1 MSIEPATH
9 GSASAR
15 FDPRT
20 AAILDRLQ
28 AHIPLVPRPFLSVAE
43 ELGLSERDILDCL
56 AEQRSAGVVRQ
67 VSAIFDTRTLGY
79 QSSLVAA
86 RYPED
91 QLDAAAAV
99 INRHP
104 GVSHNYRRDHEF
116 NLWYTIAVP
125 PGRPLEADVDELH
138 RASSAS
144 SSRLLPTIRTYKIG
158 VRFALGKDQKKSG
171 GATPGGHGHG
181 HARKDAG
188 PLPLTQTDIQ
198 AIRALQDDLEA
209 VERPFDAPAHQ
220 RGFSSAEDL
229 LAAGEALRERGAM
242 RRLSAVLHHRQAG
255 FDANGMVVWRATHE
269 ECDLAGP
276 VMAANPGVSHCY
288 QRPAYPDW
296 PYTLFTM
303 IHGQSRDHVQE
314 TIAQLREASRLSDY
328 RTIYSTHEY
337 KKVRVRYFDDSLGDP
352 STESQPFAA
361 RDGELR

>member
-9 GSASAR
+9 LSGPMR

-28 AHIPLVPRPFLSVAE
+28 EHLPLVPRPFRSVAE

-56 AEQRSAGVVRQ
+56 AEQRRAGVVRQ
-67 VSAIFDTRTLGY
+67 VSAIFDTRALGY

-86 RYPED
+86 RYPAD
-91 QLDAAAAV
+91 RLDAAAAV

-125 PGRPLEADVDELH
+125 PARPLEADVEELH
-138 RASSAS
+138 RASGAI

-158 VRFALGKDQKKSG
+158 VRFALGKAHGTSA
-171 GATPGGHGHG
+171 GASPRGHGHG
-181 HARKDAG
+181 RKDAG
-188 PLPLTQTDIQ
+188 PVPLTQTDIQ

-209 VERPFDAPAHQ
+209 VERPFDAPARQ

-229 LAAGEALRERGAM
+229 LVAGEALRASGAM

-255 FDANGMVVWRATHE
+255 FNANGMVAWRATPE
-269 ECDLAGP
+269 ECDVAGP

-303 IHGQSRDHVQE
+303 IHGQSRDEVQE
-314 TIAQLREASRLSDY
+314 TIEQLREASDLSDY

-337 KKVRVRYFDDSLGDP
+337 KKVRVRYFDERLGDP
-352 STESQPFAA
+352 SPESHASAA
-361 RDGELR
+361 PEGEVR